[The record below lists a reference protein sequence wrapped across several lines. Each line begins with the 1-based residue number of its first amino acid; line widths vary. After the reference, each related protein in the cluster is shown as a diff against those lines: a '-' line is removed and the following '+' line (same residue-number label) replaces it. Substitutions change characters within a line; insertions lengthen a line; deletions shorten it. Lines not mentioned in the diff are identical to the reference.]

1 MNLAK
6 IKGPF
11 KIATRALAI
20 LVIMAASWVLGLRLT
35 GNVHE
40 VDDTQVFRSA
50 QLSPAR
56 LTELVKAKG
65 IKTIIN
71 LRGEHP
77 EDGWYRDEVSAGESL
92 GLAYENLAL
101 SANHEPD
108 DATLKRLVELIRNAK
123 RPLLI
128 HCEAGADRSG
138 LASALY
144 RLAVKGDPPDIA
156 ARQLSFRYGHFP
168 WLWSGTGAMDRA
180 FWRVVAAPEL
190 IRSND

>member
-1 MNLAK
+1 MNSAK

-11 KIATRALAI
+11 KIASRALAI
-20 LVIMAASWVLGLRLT
+20 LVVMAAAWVLGLRLT

-40 VDDTQVFRSA
+40 VDATQVFRSA

-56 LTELVKAKG
+56 LTELVNAKG

-77 EDGWYRDEVSAGESL
+77 EDDWYRDEVSAGEKL

-108 DATLKRLVELIRNAK
+108 NATLKRLVELMRNAK